1 MEPGR
6 GAVGGGEGRL
16 SKRPYQRPEIRPLG
30 KVREL
35 TLGGGSIQVTDSPG
49 FTVTKAVTDPG

>member
-35 TLGGGSIQVTDSPG
+35 TLNGGSINTADNPPISL
-49 FTVTKAVTDPG
+49 TKSVAEN